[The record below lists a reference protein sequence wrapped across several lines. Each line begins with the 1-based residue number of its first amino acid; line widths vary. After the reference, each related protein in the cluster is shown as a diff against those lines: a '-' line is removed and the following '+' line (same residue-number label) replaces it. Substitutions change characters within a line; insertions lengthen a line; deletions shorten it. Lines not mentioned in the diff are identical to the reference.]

1 MQWGYEN
8 KCQTINHTQC
18 ANVFMKSSNGESWI
32 FHIARKAG
40 IIKLAL
46 QKCEKYQVCLKNYTP
61 CCHTSQ
67 VIPQVQSDRR
77 KWQWESKPFRL
88 PLSFQTSN
96 VFVSCLMFSQSVTN
110 HQLPPIS
117 SHVIALWARNHHGRR
132 RHGNARVTGRR
143 ASAQLP
149 KWAPKHRGS
158 RLNRWKHIPGER
170 IGPQLHGF
178 FRWLETL
185 FWEVILL
192 EVLIG
197 IWSWKGNGGSHLWPS
212 LGVSEIP
219 TAVQIFMSG
228 VGSLRTQ
235 STQNTWWPWW

>member
-1 MQWGYEN
+1 MCLWNPQMEKVGFSTLPE
-8 KCQTINHTQC
+8 KR
-18 ANVFMKSSNGESWI
+18 E
-32 FHIARKAG
+32 

-46 QKCEKYQVCLKNYTP
+46 QVWKNTKFAWKTLKNYTP

-96 VFVSCLMFSQSVTN
+96 VFVSCFLNLSQITNFRPSHPMSSPCGLEITTGGAAMVTLVWLVEGLRHN
-110 HQLPPIS
+110 FPNELQSTGGAVWTAGSTSL
-117 SHVIALWARNHHGRR
+117 GRELDPSFM
-132 RHGNARVTGRR
+132 V
-143 ASAQLP
+143 
-149 KWAPKHRGS
+149 
-158 RLNRWKHIPGER
+158 
-170 IGPQLHGF
+170 F
-178 FRWLETL
+178 FRWLENL